1 MRFLVSIHLATVPTR
16 RPTSRML
23 EKSYVDED
31 ELPSGTRLAR
41 TPPEEP
47 QDVVPSIETAT
58 PHADTPR
65 PPIWVDTA
73 WAVRDMLRAFCD
85 LPAQPPRTLYVDL
98 EGVRLSRH
106 GSISLLQLWIPQ
118 HAQAFVVDIHTLG
131 AQAFD
136 TAFED
141 RLTLRLVL
149 ESKFVAKYFFDVRND
164 SDALFA
170 HFGIRLAGVVD
181 VQLLEMACRTG
192 ARDKVKS
199 LAHCIEEAQVLSQTE
214 AQRWVDRKEKV
225 VHMFDSSY
233 GGSYEVFNAR
243 PLDPLLL
250 EYCVG
255 DVTILS
261 TLAASY
267 TEKLTEQWVE
277 QVRVE
282 SARRVDASQQHGYLP
297 QGPHKAYGPSAWR
310 PA

>member
-1 MRFLVSIHLATVPTR
+1 
-16 RPTSRML
+16 ML
-23 EKSYVDED
+23 EKSCVNED

-58 PHADTPR
+58 PPADTPR

-73 WAVRDMLRAFCD
+73 RA
-85 LPAQPPRTLYVDL
+85 L
-98 EGVRLSRH
+98 
-106 GSISLLQLWIPQ
+106 
-118 HAQAFVVDIHTLG
+118 
-131 AQAFD
+131 
-136 TAFED
+136 
-141 RLTLRLVL
+141 
-149 ESKFVAKYFFDVRND
+149 VAKYFFDVRND

-181 VQLLEMACRTG
+181 VQLLELACRTS

-277 QVRVE
+277 EVRVE

-297 QGPHKAYGPSAWR
+297 RGPHKAYGPSAWR